1 MGPIYSLLADLVLI
15 LHFAFVAFVIVGL
28 VLVGIGGWCGWGFVR
43 NVWFRA
49 AHLLAIATVAGES
62 LAGVIC
68 PLTTWE
74 NDLRLLAGGG
84 ERYQGSFVQHWLHRV
99 MFYNASEDTFTILYV
114 LFFGAVLLSFW
125 LVAPRW
131 PGRPS
136 SRAEKKSAE

>member
-1 MGPIYSLLADLVLI
+1 MVWIYSLLADLILI
-15 LHFAFVAFVIVGL
+15 LHFAFVAFVVVGL
-28 VLVGIGGWCGWGFVR
+28 VLVWIGWQCGWSFVR

-49 AHLLAIATVAGES
+49 AHLLAIAIVAAES
-62 LAGVIC
+62 LAGVVC

-84 ERYQGSFVQHWLHRV
+84 ERYQGSFIQHWLHRV
-99 MFYNASEDTFTILYV
+99 LFYDASERTFTVAYV

-131 PGRPS
+131 PRWRS
-136 SRAEKKSAE
+136 SRGETRRS